1 MAKWTKCPCARNCF
15 LWLLDPLLFLLPDSE
30 PVFLVVRAA
39 FRNCL
44 WCTDEKASLVSK
56 HPNKQALTDG
66 LLLKPYITLQLVSVS
81 PTDVSQDNF
90 PMVCSGALGFPSTC
104 GCIPRRSLSACS
116 THCRYVLGT
125 TGSQKRVSHSIDK
138 LKLPVQPVGGWTGW
152 AKLPGHS
159 GCCCCPLICEQWEMF
174 GITWNRTRHFQVSFS
189 PFCFGIASYQSF
201 QNLSPYFLAN
211 HKINVI

>member
-81 PTDVSQDNF
+81 PTDVSQENF
-90 PMVCSGALGFPSTC
+90 PMVCSGALGFPSMS

-125 TGSQKRVSHSIDK
+125 TGSQKCVSHSIDK
-138 LKLPVQPVGGWTGW
+138 FRLPVQPVGGWTGW
-152 AKLPGHS
+152 AKVPVHS
-159 GCCCCPLICEQWEMF
+159 DPATVIWSISSEKCLVLHEAEQDTF
-174 GITWNRTRHFQVSFS
+174 KYILV
-189 PFCFGIASYQSF
+189 PFVLVLLHM
-201 QNLSPYFLAN
+201 NLSRICPHIF
-211 HKINVI
+211 